1 MTEKELL
8 EEYKGEQIQAVKR
21 LVDNFEGSPEDL
33 EKALQEFESLN
44 PEELYDYIESYSKG
58 YPGEV
63 EEAAVEEA
71 AEEYGKE
78 QLQEAKKIIETFKG
92 TPEELQSALE
102 EFEALDDRYIYACVQ
117 SLKEQDKAERQLQ
130 EASELFSEYDEDRFD
145 EYSRLLLE
153 CNENLQRALIET
165 TLSGNNWIKKAMI
178 DEQVFGED
186 NAGKFLSEVCKLA
199 EEFEIDITEELD
211 AANKIVDA
219 VFECPDNSLFD
230 RERLIETYTQY
241 SNQSQ
246 NSRQRT

>member
-1 MTEKELL
+1 M
-8 EEYKGEQIQAVKR
+8 
-21 LVDNFEGSPEDL
+21 
-33 EKALQEFESLN
+33 
-44 PEELYDYIESYSKG
+44 YDYIESYSKG